1 MGLVSEQS
9 GAAPLVGGGDTTLHS
24 HPGGGGGPT
33 VKSGQA
39 TGGSVT
45 FGTAFAAAPNI
56 VLTGVENDT
65 GARLLVVWILTK
77 SATGF
82 TYHIKRLTGFNS
94 YTDVTVSI
102 PVEWVATNAGN
113 S

>member
-24 HPGGGGGPT
+24 HPGGGGGPV

-45 FGTAFAAAPNI
+45 FGTAFAGVPNV
-56 VLTGVENDT
+56 VLTGLENDE
-65 GARLLVVWILTK
+65 GSQVLVVWVLTK

-82 TYHIKRLTGFNS
+82 TYHIRQHTSFS
-94 YTDVTVSI
+94 TYTDVTATML
-102 PVEWVATNAGN
+102 VEWVATNAGN